1 MVINI
6 LSNRSEW
13 TFYFLSSVQFNFTIS
28 ENILA
33 DYPDKNIIIGSHG
46 TAIGTIINYFDSN
59 FDYPAFSKIQP
70 LMPFVAKFNFSGDKV
85 DYRIIACNSKN

>member
-28 ENILA
+28 ENIF
-33 DYPDKNIIIGSHG
+33 SHKKR
-46 TAIGTIINYFDSN
+46 TIPRDCSLVV
-59 FDYPAFSKIQP
+59 KQC
-70 LMPFVAKFNFSGDKV
+70 VTTV
-85 DYRIIACNSKN
+85 RRIIVFR

>member
-28 ENILA
+28 EKNLFIE
-33 DYPDKNIIIGSHG
+33 YPKAAARISVIHFSLFDAIFSLFLIISIFITLSFLP
-46 TAIGTIINYFDSN
+46 Y
-59 FDYPAFSKIQP
+59 
-70 LMPFVAKFNFSGDKV
+70 
-85 DYRIIACNSKN
+85 